1 MRLFNQTCGEFDE
14 AKVLF
19 EEASEKYKILYTE
32 KSEKYVITLQNLS
45 TVYRELKNTE
55 KSLEINEKIMKI
67 ITSSPKNLVQPN
79 ILANI
84 YLTAAGK

>member
-14 AKVLF
+14 ANVLF